1 MSEDWN
7 YLQHDLQLV
16 YVLSTLVLIKD
27 KMELNERIRRKERGK
42 ETNVK

>member
-7 YLQHDLQLV
+7 YLQHDLQPV